1 MAKNKKKLFLFG
13 SGGHA
18 KACIDVIEASGL
30 YKIAAVIYKKKKPT
44 DLFFSKYKLINENK
58 LVSNYKNFRAI
69 IGVGQIKS
77 NLHRKNILKLI
88 KKKKF
93 KVASIYSKKA
103 YISKTSKINKGT
115 IIMHNSFIG
124 PNSLIGENC
133 IINTGA
139 IIEHDVKIGDHCHI
153 STGCKINGNVNV
165 SNDCFIGSGTII
177 KEGVKI
183 KPGRIIPMG
192 SVLKKDV

>member
-1 MAKNKKKLFLFG
+1 MAKIKKKTFLFG

-30 YKIAAVIYKKKKPT
+30 YKVVAIIYKKKRPT
-44 DLFFSKYKLINENK
+44 DPFFSNYKLMNENK
-58 LVSNYKNFRAI
+58 LVSNYKNFYAI
-69 IGVGQIKS
+69 IGIGQIKS
-77 NLHRKNILKLI
+77 NLHRKNVFKLI
-88 KKKKF
+88 QKKKF

-103 YISKTSKINKGT
+103 YISKTSKIKIGT

-124 PNSLIGENC
+124 PNSLIGKNC

-153 STGCKINGNVNV
+153 STGCKINGNVSV

-192 SVLKKDV
+192 SVIKKDV